1 MTHSAQQPPTSPRPE
16 SGTDGEETAAAATAA
31 AATVSKAKV
40 ETETVTGVEP
50 QSPPDP
56 EPARAKTGAE
66 GGTAATTEA
75 EKKAA
80 PGATTGP
87 EAGTGPD
94 SESDSEGRTGSGSAS
109 RTGPGSG
116 AVPGSRPGV
125 SAEAEAEGDPGAAA
139 AAKSRL
145 PALVRT
151 MTATAIDRPQQ
162 RTGAVGRPGKA
173 VLSGAAILGVL
184 LVSVPL
190 LMLGGDDDNDP
201 RTTSAAAGTV
211 LGGNGQEAPGDFAV
225 TEPDTGS
232 SGDDEKKTDKPDK
245 PEKPVREAPASAPA
259 KDKDED
265 EPKKDADA
273 KDEPDKKTGGT
284 TAGGA
289 KDRPAQPPSGVTL
302 SAPVSLRSHLS
313 GRCIDVPDGDFGD
326 GAQLWVWD
334 CNNSEA
340 QKMRFASD
348 GTIRI
353 ADKCLDVANAQ
364 FTNGTPIQITWC
376 NGNVAQQ
383 FVLNERHDLV
393 NTVVGMCVDIKDN
406 NAGNGAQLHLWTC
419 LGTDNQKWSV

>member
-1 MTHSAQQPPTSPRPE
+1 MTRSAQQPPTSPRSQ
-16 SGTDGEETAAAATAA
+16 SGTDGEETAAAATAV
-31 AATVSKAKV
+31 AATVSEAKAKAKA
-40 ETETVTGVEP
+40 ETETETEARAKTETEP
-50 QSPPDP
+50 QSPSDP
-56 EPARAKTGAE
+56 GPAQARTRAE
-66 GGTAATTEA
+66 GGTAAATEA
-75 EKKAA
+75 EKTAA

-87 EAGTGPD
+87 EADTEAGG
-94 SESDSEGRTGSGSAS
+94 GS

-116 AVPGSRPGV
+116 AASGSRPE
-125 SAEAEAEGDPGAAA
+125 AEAEADPGAAA

-173 VLSGAAILGVL
+173 VLSGAAIAGVL

-190 LMLGGDDDNDP
+190 LMLGGNDDDDP

-232 SGDDEKKTDKPDK
+232 SGDDEKQTDKPDR

-265 EPKKDADA
+265 EPKKDADE
-273 KDEPDKKTGGT
+273 KDEPEKQSGGN

-289 KDRPAQPPSGVTL
+289 KDRPAQPPGVTF

-326 GAQLWVWD
+326 GAALWVWD

-353 ADKCLDVANAQ
+353 KDKCLDVANAQ